1 MTKEL
6 SRKGRAV
13 GVKPKTKL
21 EPEPKMQVLKVLP
34 NVKQRILIAW
44 MNYASAQALV
54 PSQKKYKE
62 AQLAFVANLAEKMG
76 AQFPQDILD
85 HAIAKKDIAKLLRGG
100 DEKATEIKI

>member
-1 MTKEL
+1 MSDIK
-6 SRKGRAV
+6 RKGKAV
-13 GVKPKTKL
+13 GVKPKRTL

-100 DEKATEIKI
+100 DEKDTTTKA

>member
-13 GVKPKTKL
+13 GIKAKAKIQ
-21 EPEPKMQVLKVLP
+21 PEPKMQVVKVQP

-76 AQFPQDILD
+76 AQFPQDVLD
-85 HAIAKKDIAKLLRGG
+85 YAIAKKDIAKLLRGG
-100 DEKATEIKI
+100 DEQDTKVKV

>member
-1 MTKEL
+1 MSDIK
-6 SRKGRAV
+6 RKGKAI
-13 GVKPKTKL
+13 GVKPKATL
-21 EPEPKMQVLKVLP
+21 APEPKMQVIQVQP

-76 AQFPQDILD
+76 AQFPQDVLD
-85 HAIAKKDIAKLLRGG
+85 YAISKKDIAKLLRSN
-100 DEKATEIKI
+100 DEPK